1 MAGLIVRASRVD
13 DAGAIAALSNYYI
26 RETAVHFGMREQ
38 EPSYFAQII
47 EHDSVMYPWVTAE
60 AGGRF
65 AGFAKAGL
73 WREREAYAK
82 TVESA
87 VYVERGMEGRGVGR
101 ALYGVLLDELRKR
114 GFHTVVAGATMPNE
128 GSVRLHES
136 VGFEFVGRFREVGRK
151 MGAWHDVGWWQLML

>member
-1 MAGLIVRASRVD
+1 MTGTIVRSSTAS
-13 DAGAIAALSNYYI
+13 DAPRIAALTNYYI
-26 RETAVHFGMREQ
+26 RETAVHFGLRELDAG
-38 EPSYFAQII
+38 YFAELITR
-47 EHDSVMYPWVTAE
+47 EGARFPWVTAE
-60 AGGRF
+60 VGGVF

-73 WREREAYAK
+73 WREREAYAN

-101 ALYGVLLDELRKR
+101 ALYERLIEELRGR
-114 GFHTVVAGATMPNE
+114 GVHTVVAGATMPNE

-151 MGAWHDVGWWQLML
+151 FGEWHDVGWWQKML